1 MLKGDK
7 NLKGGKMMMIRKT
20 WKRGKIMIKMLKP
33 GKSKMKMIR
42 KC

>member
-20 WKRGKIMIKMLKP
+20 WKIGDDNNVNNNVKTRQK
-33 GKSKMKMIR
+33 
-42 KC
+42 